1 MDYEDQGKVFP
12 FDTLKMQHCV
22 CSTGSTLGPGDPGGL
37 FPKRGDWTLR
47 LIEIEDHKMQGGDLS
62 FKNA

>member
-1 MDYEDQGKVFP
+1 MRNIKRA
-12 FDTLKMQHCV
+12 TLV
-22 CSTGSTLGPGDPGGL
+22 VS